1 MAYSIYHLLWFFLV
15 YSILGWCAGVA
26 YAAVRRKTFVNTGFL
41 SLPLCPVYGVAAVL
55 FSIFLPE
62 LRESLF
68 FLFAGGAV
76 IAFLLTFITGHL
88 LERIFHR
95 RWWDFSARRFQ
106 FDGYVSFPLLAVWG
120 ALAVLCM
127 RVGNPLIIRLLGLL
141 PMAAGRII
149 LLALLILLGLDAAF
163 SLGFLLRIRVHTKRL
178 AEFSE
183 EVSEDFREV
192 SAHLGSAITRRVHR
206 RVARAYPSLEA
217 GKLVEAQAEK
227 PEKSG
232 VLAEGCSFPKLVWL
246 FVIAAF
252 LGDIIETIFCRVVG
266 GTWMSRSSLVW
277 GPFSV
282 VWGLGGVM
290 LTVVLYKYKD
300 RSDRYIFLAGTVLGG
315 AYEYACSVFT
325 ELVFGTVFWD
335 YSAMRFNL
343 GGRINLL
350 YCFFW
355 GIAAV
360 AWLKGA
366 YPLLSGLIE
375 KIPVKAGKIGTW
387 VLVVF
392 MVSNMAVSTLA
403 LGRYSQRQAEPEGAE
418 ASAFAAV
425 LDERFPDERIARVYP
440 NLIIVE

>member
-1 MAYSIYHLLWFFLV
+1 
-15 YSILGWCAGVA
+15 
-26 YAAVRRKTFVNTGFL
+26 
-41 SLPLCPVYGVAAVL
+41 
-55 FSIFLPE
+55 
-62 LRESLF
+62 
-68 FLFAGGAV
+68 
-76 IAFLLTFITGHL
+76 
-88 LERIFHR
+88 
-95 RWWDFSARRFQ
+95 
-106 FDGYVSFPLLAVWG
+106 
-120 ALAVLCM
+120 
-127 RVGNPLIIRLLGLL
+127 
-141 PMAAGRII
+141 
-149 LLALLILLGLDAAF
+149 
-163 SLGFLLRIRVHTKRL
+163 
-178 AEFSE
+178 
-183 EVSEDFREV
+183 
-192 SAHLGSAITRRVHR
+192 
-206 RVARAYPSLEA
+206 
-217 GKLVEAQAEK
+217 
-227 PEKSG
+227 
-232 VLAEGCSFPKLVWL
+232 
-246 FVIAAF
+246 
-252 LGDIIETIFCRVVG
+252 
-266 GTWMSRSSLVW
+266 
-277 GPFSV
+277 
-282 VWGLGGVM
+282 M

-403 LGRYSQRQAEPEGAE
+403 LGRYSQRQAEAEGAE